1 MKLSWNEIRVRA
13 AQFARRH
20 CAASYE
26 KGETQ
31 TFYNEFFELFGTSRA
46 SVARYEEQVARL
58 DNTRGFIDLFWPG
71 TLIVEQKS
79 AGRDL
84 KAAAAQAATYF
95 DALPETEKPRYQLVC
110 DFQSFELLDR
120 ETRRTTR
127 FALSDL
133 RKHVEAFAFIRD
145 AHAPLSARTEKPADI
160 AAAELMGE
168 LHDALKPSIDGHDLK
183 VFLTRIVFC
192 LFADD
197 TGIFDDRH
205 MLWDYLETRTS
216 EDGSDMGPKLAH
228 LFQVLDTPPD
238 RRSPTLDAD
247 LAAFPYV
254 NGDLFKGATRIP
266 DFDSAMRETLLRAC
280 AFDWTPISP
289 AIFGSLFQSVMDAKA
304 RREMGAHYTT
314 EENILKVIRPLFLDD
329 LRAELARIL
338 SLKTARERRLRDFQ
352 AHLRS
357 LTFLDP
363 ACGCG
368 NFLII
373 AYRELR
379 ALEMEVLR
387 ALHPTGQRVLDA
399 SALSVVDVDQF
410 YGIEYEEFP
419 ARIAETALWMMD
431 HLMNVALS
439 EEFGVVFTRIPLQR
453 SPSIHIG
460 DALEFDWTT
469 LLPPERC
476 SYVMGNPPFI
486 GAKYQSTEQREQ
498 VRRIAALGKSGG
510 TLDYVCAWFLKAGDY
525 VAGPG
530 RIALVT
536 TNSITQG
543 EQVAQL
549 WPLLFDRCG
558 LEIAFAH
565 RTFAWTSEARGKAAV
580 HCVILGLD
588 RRENERAD
596 KRLFSYAHVKGEP
609 VETQHGKLSPYL
621 FDAGGLKDPHLV
633 VREESRPINGLE
645 RIVIGSKP
653 IDGGHF
659 IFSAEEREA
668 FLAKEP
674 AAEPLMRPFIGA
686 REFLQGGERF
696 ILYLGGASP
705 SQLAAMPHVR
715 DVIRDVRA
723 YRSGEIPAKGKD
735 PDTIKEPGQSSLQLA
750 DTPTQWHVTVVPS
763 EPFLAI
769 PEVSSENRQYA
780 PIGWRSP
787 PDIPSNK
794 LKIVPNAVKALFG
807 LLTSA
812 MHMAW
817 MRAITGRMKSDYMY
831 SIGVVYNTFPL
842 PPTPDLSPL
851 EPLAQAIL
859 EARAAHAPATLAD
872 LYDPDLMPPD
882 LRRAHQALDRAV
894 DRLYHPRGFASDR
907 ERVEH
912 LFQRYEAMV
921 KPLLAP
927 KPRKRRARKDA

>member
-20 CAASYE
+20 RDAAYE

-314 EENILKVIRPLFLDD
+314 EENILKVIGPLFLDD

-439 EEFGVVFTRIPLQR
+439 EEFGVVFTRIPLAR

-460 DALEFDWTT
+460 DALEFDWAD

-486 GAKYQSTEQREQ
+486 GHQNRNAEQ
-498 VRRIAALGKSGG
+498 VRWMHHVWGREGQVNRLDFVTCWFKKAA
-510 TLDYVCAWFLKAGDY
+510 DYLKGHQGSAMAF
-525 VAGPG
+525 VS
-530 RIALVT
+530 

-543 EQVAQL
+543 EQAGIL
-549 WPLLFDRCG
+549 WPVLFGMG
-558 LEIAFAH
+558 LHIRFAH
-565 RTFAWTSEARGKAAV
+565 RTFQWNSEARGKAAV
-580 HCVILGLD
+580 HCVIIGMVW
-588 RRENERAD
+588 
-596 KRLFSYAHVKGEP
+596 SEP
-609 VETQHGKLSPYL
+609 RDPRIWEYEDVRGDPTLS
-621 FDAGGLKDPHLV
+621 DEV
-633 VREESRPINGLE
+633 SRINGYLVDGPQWALPARTKPQE
-645 RIVIGSKP
+645 GQKRIIQGSKP
-653 IDGGHF
+653 AD
-659 IFSAEEREA
+659 
-668 FLAKEP
+668 
-674 AAEPLMRPFIGA
+674 GA
-686 REFLQGGERF
+686 RLRRPEGGYEKFSNLIMDKADRDRIVATWPF
-696 ILYLGGASP
+696 TESWIRPYVGGDE
-705 SQLAAMPHVR
+705 L
-715 DVIRDVRA
+715 I
-723 YRSGEIPAKGKD
+723 SGEWRYCLWLKDIPPQELKRCPEVLERLGRVR
-735 PDTIKEPGQSSLQLA
+735 TGRLQSPTKSVREFA
-750 DTPTQWHVTVVPS
+750 DYPTLFTQDRQPS
-763 EPFLAI
+763 VAYLAI
-769 PEVSSENRQYA
+769 PEVTSSARPYI
-780 PIGWRSP
+780 PIALLGP
-787 PDIPSNK
+787 EVIASNK
-794 LKIVPNAVKALFG
+794 LMIMPGAG
-807 LLTSA
+807 LSELAILTSR
-812 MHMAW
+812 MHMSW
-817 MRAITGRMKSDYMY
+817 MRTVAGRLKNDYSY
-831 SIGVVYNTFPL
+831 SPSVFFTFPL
-842 PPTPDLSPL
+842 PPAPDLSPL

-859 EARAAHAPATLAD
+859 DARAAHAPATLAD